1 MAHIQTTT
9 IKALILAGG
18 DLTPTPVLLEAARL
32 SVLIVAA
39 DSGLR
44 HARALGVTPDVIVGD
59 FDSVTARDLA
69 SYPSV
74 PQVRYPVDK
83 DQLDLEIAIDYALE
97 QGARQLYL
105 AGVLGGRLDQLLAAL
120 LIAAGLR
127 ERGVAVSLHGSYQ
140 DVYLLSEETITL
152 ALAPK
157 TLFSVLSLQ
166 AESVLSIENA
176 RYPLKN
182 ARLQYGTG
190 LGVSNRTT
198 ELPLMVDIKQGL
210 IALIIEREDREQ

>member
-1 MAHIQTTT
+1 VAHIQTNT

-32 SVLIVAA
+32 SELIIAA

-44 HARALGVTPDVIVGD
+44 HARTLGVKPDVIVGD
-59 FDSVTARDLA
+59 FDSVSERDLA

-74 PQVRYPVDK
+74 PQVHYPVDK

-127 ERGVAVSLHGSYQ
+127 ERGVAVSLHGSHQ
-140 DVYLLSEETITL
+140 DVYLMSEETITL
-152 ALAPK
+152 ALAPL
-157 TLFSVLSLQ
+157 TLFSVLSLY
-166 AESVLSIENA
+166 AESVLSIDNA
-176 RYPLKN
+176 RYPLKD
-182 ARLQYGTG
+182 ALLEYGTG

-198 ELPLMVDIKQGL
+198 ELPLTVDVTKGL
-210 IALIIEREDREQ
+210 IALIIEREDRE

>member
-1 MAHIQTTT
+1 MVQIQTNTF
-9 IKALILAGG
+9 KALILAGG
-18 DLTPTPVLLEAARL
+18 DLTPTPALLEAARL
-32 SVLIVAA
+32 SELIIAA

-44 HARALGVTPDVIVGD
+44 HTRVLGVTPDVIVGD
-59 FDSVTARDLA
+59 FDSVSERDLA

-97 QGARQLYL
+97 RGAGQLYL

-127 ERGVAVSLHGSYQ
+127 ERGVAVSLHGSHQ

-152 ALAPK
+152 VLAPM
-157 TLFSVLSLQ
+157 TLFSVLSLH
-166 AESVLSIENA
+166 AKAVLTIKNA

-182 ARLQYGTG
+182 ATLQYGTG

-198 ELPLMVDIKQGL
+198 ELPLLVHVEKGL
-210 IALIIEREDREQ
+210 VALIIEREDRE